1 VSHLDLDTIALIAL
15 GEQVD
20 SQDTAHVS
28 NCAKCQSALDELRAV
43 VATARSITDSDRLV
57 SPPESVW
64 DGIAQAVDAPTSPK
78 SPDSGVTE
86 MGAASRAP
94 QRRTGWFALAASVGV
109 VIGGLGTFAAME
121 LSASN
126 TAPAVIAQAS
136 LEPLRDGEQPAQ
148 AMVQQVDG
156 KDVLVVQTSGLP
168 ATDGFYEVWL
178 LAPDAQSMVSVGML
192 DTNDSGSFPLPPG
205 MDLNQ
210 YPVVDISLE
219 HFDGDAS
226 HSADSV
232 LRGKLEI

>member
-1 VSHLDLDTIALIAL
+1 MSHLDSDTIALIAL

-20 SQDTAHVS
+20 LQDTIHVTG
-28 NCAKCQSALDELRAV
+28 CPKCQSALDELRAV
-43 VATARSITDSDRLV
+43 VTTARSITDSDRLV
-57 SPPESVW
+57 APPESVW
-64 DGIAQAVDAPTSPK
+64 NGIAQAVNAPTSPA
-78 SPDSGVTE
+78 SPESIVTE
-86 MGAASRAP
+86 MDTARRAP
-94 QRRTGWFALAASVGV
+94 QRRAGWFALAASVGV
-109 VIGGLGTFAAME
+109 VIGGLGTFAALE

-148 AMVQQVDG
+148 ATVQQIDG
-156 KDVLVVQTSGLP
+156 NDVLVVQTSGLP

-205 MDLNQ
+205 MNLNQ